1 VSEVRHT
8 RQPVGALVFREP
20 LFASADDTLRQL
32 ADRMYLESVGL
43 LVIGTALEPEGVV
56 SERDVVGA
64 IARGAHPDEARARDI
79 MTTAVAAV
87 DPSDTMLDAAL
98 LMLDEGIRHLPLE
111 HEGRVEGVVSV
122 RDLLRP
128 LILQA
133 MTPPARTERAPVG

>member
-1 VSEVRHT
+1 VTEVAHT
-8 RQPVGALVFREP
+8 RQPVGELVFREP
-20 LFASADDTLRQL
+20 LFAAPGETLRQI

-43 LVIGTALEPEGVV
+43 LIVGTADQPLGVI
-56 SERDVVGA
+56 SERDVIGA
-64 IARGAHPDEARARDI
+64 IARGADPDYMHARDA

-87 DPSDTMLDAAL
+87 EPGDPMLDAAL

-133 MTPPARTERAPVG
+133 MTPPARMESVV